1 MSQGRDEEDL
11 AKQAEYMAEERD
23 ELSAG
28 EREGYTGTEREE
40 YLETLLDLLTPQDV
54 RLLVHAEDEL
64 SQTKVLVTL
73 RQRYLYLSDQGTSVS
88 KTKVVVHL
96 GPMF

>member
-11 AKQAEYMAEERD
+11 AKQAEYMAEERR
-23 ELSAG
+23 
-28 EREGYTGTEREE
+28 EREDYTETEREE

-64 SQTKVLVTL
+64 SQTKVLVLHTGL
-73 RQRYLYLSDQGTSVS
+73 
-88 KTKVVVHL
+88 
-96 GPMF
+96 